1 MTPSTPVPST
11 RIELVGRVERD
22 RDLVAGLVAGLL
34 DRPQDDLDGGLVGRQ
49 GRREAAL
56 VALAGGVALVVED
69 LAQRGED
76 LGAGAQRLAGSE
88 ASPTGMTMNS
98 WKSVESWA
106 CLPPLR
112 MLNIGTGRI
121 RAPTPPSQR

>member
-1 MTPSTPVPST
+1 MTSTAASFEASDGANPPSSPWPVAWPSSW
-11 RIELVGRVERD
+11 RIPRS
-22 RDLVAGLVAGLL
+22 
-34 DRPQDDLDGGLVGRQ
+34 
-49 GRREAAL
+49 AAKISAPARSASGKL
-56 VALAGGVALVVED
+56 
-69 LAQRGED
+69 
-76 LGAGAQRLAGSE
+76 

-121 RAPTPPSQR
+121 RAPTPPS